1 MGREY
6 GYAANPTGRDAR
18 MAGYA
23 PLAKTKEPKL
33 SRGERREL
41 ADMLSAYEMF
51 AKCAMSDIEA
61 LVKAGQGFNFP
72 AGWAVVSENT
82 PADACYV
89 VTRGSATVYR
99 DREPVAKLEP
109 GAVIGEMAV
118 LTGKL
123 RRATVTTD
131 TRLWGLVVSNEALLE
146 LLEAR
151 HTLLSALRE
160 VFAARAA
167 SSGRE
172 YVPEPLSKHAAR
184 WRLRTT

>member
-1 MGREY
+1 MAREY
-6 GYAANPTGRDAR
+6 GYDTNPSGRDAR

-23 PLAKTKEPKL
+23 PLARTKEPKL

-41 ADMLSAYEMF
+41 ADILSEYEMF
-51 AKCAMSDIEA
+51 ANCAMVDLEA
-61 LVKAGQGFNFP
+61 LVKAGQAFSFP
-72 AGWAVVSENT
+72 AGWAVVTENT

-89 VTRGSATVYR
+89 VTRGTATVYR
-99 DREPVAKLEP
+99 DRAAVAQLQP

-131 TRLWGLVVSNEALLE
+131 TRLSGLVVSNEALVE
-146 LLEAR
+146 LLAAR
-151 HTLLSALRE
+151 HSLLSALRS
-160 VFAARAA
+160 VFATRAA
-167 SSGRE
+167 DSGRE
-172 YVPEPLSKHAAR
+172 YVPEPLPARVSR